1 MYSADVVNA
10 VFGYL
15 KIMYYYGIVIMLVD
29 LDFNLLFVYI
39 GNFKYYYFNCLY
51 EIKLYF
57 KYI

>member
-39 GNFKYYYFNCLY
+39 GNFKYYYSNCLF
-51 EIKLYF
+51 ERN
-57 KYI
+57 